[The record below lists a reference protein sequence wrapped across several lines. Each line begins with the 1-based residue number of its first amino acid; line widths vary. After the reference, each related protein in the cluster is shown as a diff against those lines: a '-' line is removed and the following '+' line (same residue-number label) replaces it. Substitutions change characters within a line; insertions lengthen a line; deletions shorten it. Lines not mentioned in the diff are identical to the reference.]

1 MGTLPPIVMP
11 TLQDGICD
19 GKSGGCMC
27 AIEENEEK

>member
-1 MGTLPPIVMP
+1 MP